1 MKITGKT
8 LKKFNDVL
16 LHYDTMIEFIDKQ
29 EISNKTKKNIKTYY
43 TNAIILKLK
52 KIKKQDLDIYIKKI
66 KERKM
71 INNIQTNNLKQLIK
85 KLILRTN
92 IKWYLKIK

>member
-1 MKITGKT
+1 MKTIGKT

-16 LHYDTMIEFIDKQ
+16 SHYDTMIEFIDKQ
-29 EISNKTKKNIKTYY
+29 EISNRTKKNIKTYY

-52 KIKKQDLDIYIKKI
+52 EIKKQDVNIYIQKI

-71 INNIQTNNLKQLIK
+71 IKNIQVTNLKQLIK

-92 IKWYLKIK
+92 IKC

>member
-1 MKITGKT
+1 MKTIGRT

-16 LHYDTMIEFIDKQ
+16 SHYDTMIEFIEKQ

-52 KIKKQDLDIYIKKI
+52 EIKKQDLNIYIKKI

-85 KLILRTN
+85 KLMLKTN
-92 IKWYLKIK
+92 IKWYLKLK

>member
-1 MKITGKT
+1 MKTIGKT

-16 LHYDTMIEFIDKQ
+16 SHYDTMIEFIDKQ
-29 EISNKTKKNIKTYY
+29 EISNRTKKNIKTYY

-52 KIKKQDLDIYIKKI
+52 EIKKQDVNIYIQKI

-71 INNIQTNNLKQLIK
+71 IKNIQVTNLKQLIK

-92 IKWYLKIK
+92 IKCYLKLK